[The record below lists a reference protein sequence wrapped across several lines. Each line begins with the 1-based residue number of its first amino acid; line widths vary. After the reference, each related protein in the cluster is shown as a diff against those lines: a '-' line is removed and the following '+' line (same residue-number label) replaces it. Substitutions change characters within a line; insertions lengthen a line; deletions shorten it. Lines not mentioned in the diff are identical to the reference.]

1 MKSKTGSKTI
11 AHASFEN
18 FEMFSL
24 VQNRKGFYLKALFIF
39 KITCHKIYIL
49 CQLSTIRYYIGKL
62 VLLKSIK

>member
-24 VQNRKGFYLKALFIF
+24 VQNRKGFYLKAFYF
-39 KITCHKIYIL
+39 
-49 CQLSTIRYYIGKL
+49 
-62 VLLKSIK
+62 